1 MEMKLGK
8 VPETVLKRSI
18 FKQLSTHR
26 DEVIV
31 RPNVGEDCSAIKFD
45 KDEVCVVSTDP
56 ITGAVKDIGSL
67 AVNITANDLA
77 SSGAEPV
84 GILLTLLLPEGFMEE
99 ELKEIMKDVN
109 YQCNLLNIE
118 VMGGHTEVTSAVNKP
133 IISVTGI
140 GKAHKDKLVLT
151 GRAEIGQDVII
162 TKWAGL
168 EGTSIIAKD
177 NEDIL
182 RKHFNQDLIDN
193 AIELGNHISVV
204 KEANIAVEHGATSMH
219 DVTEG
224 VVFGALWEV
233 AACSNVGLE
242 VKLED
247 IPIRQET
254 IEICEYYNISPYKLI
269 SSGCMI
275 ITTYKGELLVEKLE
289 KAGIV
294 SSVIG
299 KIVKGKDKIVIQ
311 SDTRRA
317 LTPPRTDE
325 LYRVINALG

>member
-1 MEMKLGK
+1 MKLGK

-18 FKQLSTHR
+18 FKQLSTRR

-31 RPNVGEDCSAIKFD
+31 RPNVGEDCSAIKFG

-99 ELKEIMKDVN
+99 ELKKIMKDVN
-109 YQCNLLNIE
+109 KQCKLLNIE
-118 VMGGHTEVTSAVNKP
+118 VMGGHTEVTNAVNKP

-140 GKAHKDKLVLT
+140 GKALENKLVLT
-151 GRAEIGQDVII
+151 GKAEVGQDVII

-168 EGTSIIAKD
+168 EGTAIITKD
-177 NEDIL
+177 NEEKL
-182 RKHFNQDLIDN
+182 REHFNSDLIDN
-193 AIELGNHISVV
+193 AMKLGDYISVV
-204 KEANIAVEHGATSMH
+204 DEAKIAVDHGATSMH

-224 VVFGALWEV
+224 GVFGALWEV
-233 AACSNVGLE
+233 AACSKVGLE

-247 IPIRQET
+247 IPIKQET
-254 IEICEYYNISPYKLI
+254 IEICEYYNINPYKLI

-275 ITTYKGELLVEKLE
+275 ITTYNGEVLVEKLE
-289 KAGIV
+289 KAGIAG
-294 SSVIG
+294 SVIG

-317 LTPPRTDE
+317 LTPPKADE
-325 LYRVINALG
+325 LYKVIN

>member
-1 MEMKLGK
+1 MKLGK

-224 VVFGALWEV
+224 GVFGALWEV

>member
-1 MEMKLGK
+1 MKLGK

-18 FKQLSTHR
+18 FKQLSIHR

-31 RPNVGEDCSAIKFD
+31 RPNVGEDCSAIQFD

-84 GILLTLLLPEGFMEE
+84 GILLTLLLPEGFTEE
-99 ELKEIMKDVN
+99 ELKKIMKDVN
-109 YQCNLLNIE
+109 EQCGTLNIE
-118 VMGGHTEVTSAVNKP
+118 VMGGHTEVTNAVNKP

-140 GKAHKDKLVLT
+140 GKAMKDKLVLT
-151 GRAEIGQDVII
+151 GKAQVGQDILI

-168 EGTSIIAKD
+168 EGTAIITKD
-177 NEDIL
+177 NEDKL
-182 RKHFNQDLIDN
+182 RKHFNTDLIEN
-193 AIELGNHISVV
+193 AIKLGDYISVV
-204 KEANIAVEHGATSMH
+204 EEAKIAVKHGATSMH

-224 VVFGALWEV
+224 GVFGALWEV

-247 IPIRQET
+247 IPIKQET
-254 IEICEYYNISPYKLI
+254 IEICEYYSINPYKLI

-275 ITTYKGELLVEKLE
+275 ITTYEGELLVDKLRE
-289 KAGIV
+289 AGIN
-294 SSVIG
+294 SSIIG
-299 KIVKGKDKIVIQ
+299 KIVEGKDRIVIQ

-317 LTPPRTDE
+317 LTPPKADE
-325 LYRVINALG
+325 LYKVIDCLD